1 VGGRLAPREGNHARR
16 HRACGLSP
24 AARAIAGA
32 AAARPGTVGLA
43 TLQPSATAAIY
54 PALYSP
60 PFGAEH
66 ALGDWAGVRTWL
78 EDHGVDIGLNYFAEP
93 AAIVAGGQRQGIDYT
108 SQIGLSAD
116 LDGQKLLGLTG
127 FALHAAIVQLNGRS
141 SSADFCMTT
150 WTLGSRSLAGGR
162 CARAPGLSLR
172 RTGTRQRRVDIAAG
186 RLPVG
191 A

>member
-1 VGGRLAPREGNHARR
+1 MRVGIVLVVFLLQLGP
-16 HRACGLSP
+16 SP
-24 AARAIAGA
+24 ARAQQQPAQS
-32 AAARPGTVGLA
+32 TVGPA
-43 TLQPSATAAIY
+43 TLQPSDTAAIY

-66 ALGDWAGVRTWL
+66 AWGDWAGARTWL

-108 SQIGLSAD
+108 SQIGLSVD

-141 SSADFCMTT
+141 SRADF
-150 WTLGSRSLAGGR
+150 LHDDLDAVQQIFGG
-162 CARAPGLSLR
+162 G
-172 RTGTRQRRVDIAAG
+172 GDVAAHLVYLYG
-186 RLPVG
+186 E
-191 A
+191 

>member
-1 VGGRLAPREGNHARR
+1 MRVGIVLVVFLLQLGPS
-16 HRACGLSP
+16 RAQQQPAQALSASP
-24 AARAIAGA
+24 PSS
-32 AAARPGTVGLA
+32 RP
-43 TLQPSATAAIY
+43 LQPPSIPRCIPRPSAPSMPWATGRASGHGLRTSASI
-54 PALYSP
+54 SGSTTSRNP
-60 PFGAEH
+60 P
-66 ALGDWAGVRTWL
+66 
-78 EDHGVDIGLNYFAEP
+78 
-93 AAIVAGGQRQGIDYT
+93 AIVAGGQRQGIDYT

-127 FALHAAIVQLNGRS
+127 FALHAAIVQLNGRN

-162 CARAPGLSLR
+162 CACPPGLSPR